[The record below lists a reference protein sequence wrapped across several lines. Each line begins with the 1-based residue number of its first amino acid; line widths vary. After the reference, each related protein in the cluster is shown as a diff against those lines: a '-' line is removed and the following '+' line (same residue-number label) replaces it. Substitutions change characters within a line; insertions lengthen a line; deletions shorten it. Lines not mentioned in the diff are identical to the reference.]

1 MAPLTIYL
9 SRLICVLTLIA
20 ALSMLADKPQAID
33 TVRAVVQDR
42 PVLFILGMLGT
53 AAGLAVALGHQ
64 VWSGGVL
71 PVLVTAIGW
80 VVLIRGAILLFLSQ
94 HATARL
100 VDWFRF
106 EEFFYLSSDLL
117 WSSASISP
125 FAGSAPLPQGGPPQS
140 NRSGRAATPSIRPT
154 RTAGKAVELY
164 Q

>member
-9 SRLICVLTLIA
+9 SRLIGLLTLIA

-42 PVLFILGMLGT
+42 PVLLILGMLGT
-53 AAGLAVALGHQ
+53 AAGLAVVLGHQ

-80 VVLIRGAILLFLSQ
+80 IVLIRGTILLFLSQ

-106 EEFFYLSSDLL
+106 EKFFYLYVGFAAILGL
-117 WSSASISP
+117 YITVHGFSA
-125 FAGSAPLPQGGPPQS
+125 AAATRAAQS
-140 NRSGRAATPSIRPT
+140 NLSG
-154 RTAGKAVELY
+154 
-164 Q
+164 

>member
-9 SRLICVLTLIA
+9 SRLIGLLTLIA

-33 TVRAVVQDR
+33 TVRAVIQDR
-42 PVLFILGMLGT
+42 PVLLILGMLGT
-53 AAGLAVALGHQ
+53 AAGLAVVLGHQ

-80 VVLIRGAILLFLSQ
+80 IVLIRGTILLFLSQ

-106 EEFFYLSSDLL
+106 EEFFYLYVGFGAVLGL
-117 WSSASISP
+117 YITVHGFSA
-125 FAGSAPLPQGGPPQS
+125 AAARRPPQS
-140 NRSGRAATPSIRPT
+140 NRSG
-154 RTAGKAVELY
+154 
-164 Q
+164 